1 MSTAAP
7 TSEPICTHNVP
18 LPTPA
23 ELPDDLDTL
32 KRMICELVTTL
43 RQERFDKEKL
53 RFRIEQLLRQRYGP
67 RTERFNPDQ
76 LLLFADWA
84 ASPEEAGANTPAA
97 SADNAAATDAT
108 DAADA
113 TTPSRPR
120 RPKTPHGRGK
130 LPDNLPR
137 REVHHRLS
145 EAERICRCGGLRV

>member
-7 TSEPICTHNVP
+7 TLEPICTHNVP
-18 LPTPA
+18 LPTA
-23 ELPDDLDTL
+23 AQLPDDLDTL
-32 KRMICELVTTL
+32 KRMIAELLTTL
-43 RQERFDKEKL
+43 RQERLDKEKL

-67 RTERFNPDQ
+67 RTERFHPDQ

-84 ASPEEAGANTPAA
+84 ASPNEAAA
-97 SADNAAATDAT
+97 SAGNAAATDAAAT
-108 DAADA
+108 DTADA

-130 LPDNLPR
+130 LPEHLPR

-145 EAERICRCGGLRV
+145 EAERVCQCG